1 MFQESENSSKKRKWD
16 DPEDKISEKPDKVKT
31 VKSLLD
37 AYVQR
42 ETPLPLEWQ
51 RCLDIKS
58 GELYFYNT
66 RTQKRTLSDPRTSL
80 NPEPSNPS
88 PMSLDLE
95 LNLPCGSLE
104 KKNNI
109 QEQDNN
115 FVIKQNSS
123 GDDVGP
129 GSGLTRSPSWLTCEG
144 EQQEMVT
151 AVCEKCYMLV
161 MMCKSSP
168 ACPNCKFMHP
178 PDTRP
183 NLFNPRLSLLC

>member
-1 MFQESENSSKKRKWD
+1 MVLQYVDLFIYLFFGSSFFQNSRTSFFISYTWKESFKWLQPYSSINEHVLFWM
-16 DPEDKISEKPDKVKT
+16 
-31 VKSLLD
+31 
-37 AYVQR
+37 Q
-42 ETPLPLEWQ
+42 
-51 RCLDIKS
+51 S

-66 RTQKRTLSDPRTSL
+66 RTQKRTLSDPRSTI
-80 NPEPSNPS
+80 NPEPLNPS

-104 KKNNI
+104 KKNDI
-109 QEQDNN
+109 QEQHNS
-115 FVIKQNSS
+115 FMMKQNSS
-123 GDDVGP
+123 GDNTEP

-161 MMCKSSP
+161 MMYKSSP

-178 PDTRP
+178 PDTSP
-183 NLFNPRLSLLC
+183 KLFNPRLSLLC